1 MIVRPSLLRPRKQGQ
16 QAFALFAGVSQPGAA
31 ACRYPGR
38 MPCRYLVLGTD
49 STVSERHGVVTLA
62 SGRTHSQ
69 NSHRIVSRFGAKRP
83 IGKENVTRLQ
93 EGVPVTTVLICDD
106 RRSVREGLTR
116 VMSAVP
122 GVSRIDCVAHGDELL
137 ARFSRQPVDVV
148 LVGTQRAVPTGVE
161 ATRRLVSANPQ
172 ANVIVFGAP
181 DDAGSIAAA
190 IAGGARGYLRWDASR
205 PELVAALAH
214 TLASTS
220 VPAPRQPSDPGV
232 QLTDRELQVLRGM
245 SQGKSNGQIGREL
258 YLSEDTVKTHARR
271 LFRKLG
277 VRDRAQAVAHGFR
290 RGLVS

>member
-1 MIVRPSLLRPRKQGQ
+1 M
-16 QAFALFAGVSQPGAA
+16 
-31 ACRYPGR
+31 
-38 MPCRYLVLGTD
+38 
-49 STVSERHGVVTLA
+49 
-62 SGRTHSQ
+62 
-69 NSHRIVSRFGAKRP
+69 
-83 IGKENVTRLQ
+83 
-93 EGVPVTTVLICDD
+93 TTVLICDD

-137 ARFSRQPVDVV
+137 ARYSRQPVDVV

-220 VPAPRQPSDPGV
+220 VPAPRHPAPPADLVPAAGPRSLNRQPCPRVRRTTRIFAAPAAAARPGAPRAPV
-232 QLTDRELQVLRGM
+232 RWEP
-245 SQGKSNGQIGREL
+245 
-258 YLSEDTVKTHARR
+258 TVR
-271 LFRKLG
+271 
-277 VRDRAQAVAHGFR
+277 
-290 RGLVS
+290 

>member
-1 MIVRPSLLRPRKQGQ
+1 M
-16 QAFALFAGVSQPGAA
+16 
-31 ACRYPGR
+31 
-38 MPCRYLVLGTD
+38 
-49 STVSERHGVVTLA
+49 
-62 SGRTHSQ
+62 
-69 NSHRIVSRFGAKRP
+69 
-83 IGKENVTRLQ
+83 
-93 EGVPVTTVLICDD
+93 TTVLICDD

-122 GVSRIDCVAHGDELL
+122 GVHKIDCVAHGDELL

-161 ATRRLVSANPQ
+161 ATRRLVAAHPQ

-214 TLASTS
+214 TLASTA
-220 VPAPRQPSDPGV
+220 VPTPRAPTDPGV
-232 QLTDRELQVLRGM
+232 QLTERELQVLRGM

-258 YLSEDTVKTHARR
+258 YISPHTVRTHVQNILQKLEMHSKLEAATFAMQHELATRR
-271 LFRKLG
+271 PTATDVGR
-277 VRDRAQAVAHGFR
+277 Q
-290 RGLVS
+290 RG

>member
-1 MIVRPSLLRPRKQGQ
+1 MT
-16 QAFALFAGVSQPGAA
+16 A
-31 ACRYPGR
+31 
-38 MPCRYLVLGTD
+38 
-49 STVSERHGVVTLA
+49 
-62 SGRTHSQ
+62 
-69 NSHRIVSRFGAKRP
+69 
-83 IGKENVTRLQ
+83 
-93 EGVPVTTVLICDD
+93 VLICDD

-122 GVSRIDCVAHGDELL
+122 GVARIECVAHGDELL

-161 ATRRLVSANPQ
+161 ATRRLVSAHPQ

-220 VPAPRQPSDPGV
+220 VPARAHRPTRACSSPSVSCRCCGDEP
-232 QLTDRELQVLRGM
+232 
-245 SQGKSNGQIGREL
+245 GKSNGQIGREL

-290 RGLVS
+290 RGLVA